1 MLLFSESDYSS
12 SFDDQELFDLN
23 QIVNATD
30 NDKNIGVE
38 WGDVIKVSFYLKKSS
53 QTVTGL
59 LLGLYSLCQ
68 SYNWLPCKRSDS
80 FYYYV

>member
-1 MLLFSESDYSS
+1 MLLFSESDYSP

-38 WGDVIKVSFYLKKSS
+38 WGDVIKVSFY
-53 QTVTGL
+53 
-59 LLGLYSLCQ
+59 
-68 SYNWLPCKRSDS
+68 
-80 FYYYV
+80 